1 MYYIIYFYVV
11 KFSLLITLN
20 QNYLRKLFKDFIS
33 YEHDLFFYFILILI
47 VLFVCEE
54 QLLTSVE
61 ERHTNC
67 A

>member
-47 VLFVCEE
+47 VLFCV
-54 QLLTSVE
+54 
-61 ERHTNC
+61 
-67 A
+67 